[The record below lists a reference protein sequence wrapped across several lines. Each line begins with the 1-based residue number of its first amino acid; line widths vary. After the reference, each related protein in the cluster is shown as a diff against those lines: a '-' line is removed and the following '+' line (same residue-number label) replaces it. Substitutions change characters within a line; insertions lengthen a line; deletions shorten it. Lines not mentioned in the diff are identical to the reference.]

1 MLIWTF
7 NSHYNTSLEL
17 FPNYLWSLYKKQN
30 QGEKEMH
37 ENVILR
43 IDMCMLTRSCP
54 RRCLNHI
61 SMVEIHKKKG
71 VYWGIIPL
79 HYREL
84 YWFWPITSIT
94 NLSFL
99 PMSYNSNSTSCS
111 HNNGMES
118 EVIGLGSIRC
128 VYYLPIKKIK
138 INKIKLEF
146 PNSY

>member
-1 MLIWTF
+1 MESILSSLMFLFFFFPFFFFSHLIHTYIQIYINLHKENVILGAVLIWTF

-43 IDMCMLTRSCP
+43 IGMCMLTRSCP

-99 PMSYNSNSTSCS
+99 PMS
-111 HNNGMES
+111 
-118 EVIGLGSIRC
+118 
-128 VYYLPIKKIK
+128 
-138 INKIKLEF
+138 
-146 PNSY
+146 

>member
-1 MLIWTF
+1 MENVILGAVLIWTF

-17 FPNYLWSLYKKQN
+17 FPNFLWSLYKKQN

-71 VYWGIIPL
+71 FIE
-79 HYREL
+79 EL
-84 YWFWPITSIT
+84 FHCITE
-94 NLSFL
+94 
-99 PMSYNSNSTSCS
+99 SY
-111 HNNGMES
+111 
-118 EVIGLGSIRC
+118 IGFDL
-128 VYYLPIKKIK
+128 
-138 INKIKLEF
+138 
-146 PNSY
+146 